1 MWGITPNAF
10 EHIFDHIRDSQSSES
25 FLVRI
30 SYLEIYNEEIR
41 DLLSP
46 GTHKKLELKE
56 SAESGVYVKN
66 LTSLTVNSI
75 TDIRQL
81 LMVLI
86 ILYLYLFTL
95 IMFLFVPI

>member
-1 MWGITPNAF
+1 MLKGHTFHLVADMWGIIPNAF
-10 EHIFDHIRDSQSSES
+10 EHIFDHIRQSQSSDS

-46 GTHKKLELKE
+46 TTNRKLELKE
-56 SAESGVYVKN
+56 SPEAGVYVKN
-66 LTSLTVNSI
+66 LTSLTVNSFA
-75 TDIRQL
+75 DINHL

-86 ILYLYLFTL
+86 IPD
-95 IMFLFVPI
+95 I